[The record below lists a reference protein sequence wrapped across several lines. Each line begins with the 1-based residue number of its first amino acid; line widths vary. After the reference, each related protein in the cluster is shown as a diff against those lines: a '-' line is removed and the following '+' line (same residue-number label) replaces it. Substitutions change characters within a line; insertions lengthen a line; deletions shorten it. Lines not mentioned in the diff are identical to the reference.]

1 MKKILTLIL
10 TVVVALGACVG
21 LTACGK
27 QKYANVR
34 PNVISVGYTDY
45 APMNYK
51 DDKGV
56 LIGFDTELALM
67 VFNALGYEVN
77 FKPIDWGQKYTEL
90 NGKNID
96 CIWNG
101 FTANSVDSD
110 DGVARSEKVDFSM
123 YYMQNAQ
130 CIVKK
135 ATTANVASWADLAGK
150 AIAYEAGSA
159 ADSLVSSELENVQVS
174 KKDVASQMD
183 AIREVNMGTADYAV
197 VDVLLAEQ
205 ICGKG
210 DYVNLNQNEGIE
222 IGIEYYAI
230 GFRKGS
236 ELTEKVNVMLKAFME
251 TGQLKA
257 LAEKYGL
264 ENSLILL
271 PSSAE

>member
-1 MKKILTLIL
+1 MKKILILVL
-10 TVVVALGACVG
+10 TVVLALGACIG

-34 PNVISVGYTDY
+34 PNTITVGYTDY

-51 DDKGV
+51 DDKDV
-56 LIGFDTELALM
+56 LVGFDTELALM

-77 FKPIDWGQKYTEL
+77 FKPIDWGQKYNEL
-90 NGKNID
+90 NSTID

-135 ATTANVASWADLAGK
+135 ATTADVANWADLVGK
-150 AIAYEAGSA
+150 TIAYETGSA
-159 ADSLVSSELENVQVS
+159 ADSLISSELENIQVNN
-174 KKDVASQMD
+174 KGVTSQMD

-205 ICGKG
+205 VCGKG
-210 DYVNLNQNEGIE
+210 DYANLDQNEGIE

>member
-1 MKKILTLIL
+1 MKKLVTLLLTALLAL
-10 TVVVALGACVG
+10 TCAFG
-21 LTACGK
+21 LTACSKGEE
-27 QKYANVR
+27 YANIR
-34 PNVISVGYTDY
+34 PNTVTVGYTDY

-51 DDKGV
+51 NDKGV
-56 LIGFDTELALM
+56 LVGFDTELALM

-77 FKPIDWGQKYTEL
+77 FKLIDWSQKYTEL
-90 NGKNID
+90 DGNTID

-101 FTANSVDSD
+101 FTANAADSD
-110 DGVARSEKVDFSM
+110 GVQRNQKVDFSM

-135 ATTANVASWADLAGK
+135 ATTADATSWADFEGK
-150 AIAYEAGSA
+150 TVAFETGSA
-159 ADSLVSSELENVQVS
+159 ADSLVTGEIEGLNVNDKGVT
-174 KKDVASQMD
+174 SQMD

-197 VDVLLAEQ
+197 VDVLLAEE

-210 DYVNLNQNEGIE
+210 DYANLDINEGIE

-230 GFRKGS
+230 GFKKGS
-236 ELTEKVNVMLKAFME
+236 ELTEKVNIMLQAFE
-251 TGQLKA
+251 ITGQLED

-271 PSSAE
+271 PSAE